1 MARKSKTVANRKSNA
16 KLGKG
21 KTAVKKTAG
30 KAYGVKAAKK
40 TVGALAKTAGERT
53 KANTRPGKTVV
64 RRAMNAIAA
73 FASPIIPSRASK

>member
-1 MARKSKTVANRKSNA
+1 MARKSKIAASRKSNA

-30 KAYGVKAAKK
+30 KAYGVKAAKR
-40 TVGALAKTAGERT
+40 TAGASAKTADKRT
-53 KANTRPGKTVV
+53 KAEARPGKTVV
-64 RRAMNAIAA
+64 HRAMNAIAA